1 MPGLLLIALATLVS
15 EDLACIA
22 TGVLVAQG
30 KLGFF
35 SGTLACLLGI
45 FTGDLLLFLAGRL
58 AGQAAFGV
66 KAFRRLV
73 PLEKVDRASAW
84 LSAKGPAVILLS
96 RFTPGLRLPTYFAA
110 GLLRTG
116 FWRFASLFLVA
127 SSIWTPLLVGAT
139 AAFGE
144 QTLKAAFAR
153 RGNVLVVFAV
163 LLAFGFIA
171 RKIFELMVNYRSR
184 RALVGFLKRKV
195 RWEFWPPWAAYI
207 PLVPYIAW
215 LALRHRSLTLFTAA
229 NPGMP
234 SGGFV
239 GESKSQILDHLSRAD
254 EAVAAYAVIPAAL
267 QTYARVQRAHEFL
280 ERHGL
285 AFPVVLKPDVG
296 ERGSG
301 VAVIRN
307 ESELEAY
314 LRTAE
319 EDTIIQQY
327 LDGLEFGVF
336 YYRFP
341 GESEGRVF
349 SITEKH
355 FPTVVGDGNRSLAE
369 LILQDQRAVC
379 LADVYLSRSRRPV
392 DEVPMA
398 GEPVRLVEI
407 GSHCRGSV
415 FLDGSH
421 LKTSALEKGIDR
433 ISQRHPGFYFGRYD
447 VRTPSI
453 QALQEG
459 FFRVIELNGVS
470 AEATHI
476 YDPAVSGLDAY
487 RVLFRQWRLA
497 FEIGSMNR
505 ERGARPMPAI
515 ELANLIWRRLR
526 RKNGAAPRLVRGPVE
541 QAG

>member
-1 MPGLLLIALATLVS
+1 
-15 EDLACIA
+15 
-22 TGVLVAQG
+22 
-30 KLGFF
+30 
-35 SGTLACLLGI
+35 
-45 FTGDLLLFLAGRL
+45 
-58 AGQAAFGV
+58 
-66 KAFRRLV
+66 
-73 PLEKVDRASAW
+73 
-84 LSAKGPAVILLS
+84 VIS
-96 RFTPGLRLPTYFAA
+96 
-110 GLLRTG
+110 
-116 FWRFASLFLVA
+116 
-127 SSIWTPLLVGAT
+127 
-139 AAFGE
+139 
-144 QTLKAAFAR
+144 
-153 RGNVLVVFAV
+153 
-163 LLAFGFIA
+163 
-171 RKIFELMVNYRSR
+171 
-184 RALVGFLKRKV
+184 
-195 RWEFWPPWAAYI
+195 
-207 PLVPYIAW
+207 
-215 LALRHRSLTLFTAA
+215 
-229 NPGMP
+229 
-234 SGGFV
+234 
-239 GESKSQILDHLSRAD
+239 
-254 EAVAAYAVIPAAL
+254 AAL

-327 LDGLEFGVF
+327 VDGLEFGVF

-476 YDPAVSGLDAY
+476 YDPAVSGLNAY

-526 RKNGAAPRLVRGPVE
+526 RKNGAAPSLAGEPVG